1 MPFVSPEAL
10 LTLGH
15 IAGAALVTGHVL
27 LTKKEVRA
35 AIGWTGLA
43 WLAPIVGPI
52 VYLFFGI
59 NRIRRAAGRIR
70 EARDLHTAERRAM
83 VLSPGGLAV
92 PASLRPAVPD
102 SWQPLATLTGNLA
115 LEPLVAGN
123 SIAPLEDGD
132 QAYPAML
139 AAIEE
144 AERSIGLA
152 TYIFDRGDVGGQF
165 VDALARAHQRGV
177 EVRVLIDGVGAR
189 YSRPSI
195 VRDLRRQGVRVAE
208 FLPPLLPLPN
218 PYFNLR
224 SHRKILTIDG
234 RIGFSGGINIRDA
247 CVLAIPSKL
256 PTRDL
261 HFRLHGPIVRQLQE
275 TFAFDWR
282 FATAERLDGASWFPS
297 LQEQGTIVARGL
309 ATGPDESGDVLL
321 LTLLG
326 ALAHA
331 RRSIRIVTPYF
342 LPDTALLDALQV
354 AALRGVDVEILLP
367 QRSNL
372 RMVQW
377 AQGAQLLRVL
387 EGGCRVLLNPAPFDH
402 SKLMVVDSGWTLI
415 GSANWDPR
423 SLRLNFE
430 QVVECYCDDFAAQVE
445 AIIARKRVGARQLDT
460 AEIRRRPLP
469 IRLRD
474 GVAWLAQ
481 PYL

>member
-1 MPFVSPEAL
+1 MYFPSPEAL
-10 LTLGH
+10 LTVGH

-43 WLAPIVGPI
+43 WLAPMVGPI
-52 VYLFFGI
+52 IYLFFGI

-83 VLSPGGLAV
+83 VLSPGGRAV
-92 PASLRPAVPD
+92 PAPLRVPVPAP
-102 SWQPLATLTGNLA
+102 WQPLATLTGNLA
-115 LEPLVAGN
+115 PESLVAGN
-123 SIAPLEDGD
+123 DIAALEDGD

-139 AAIEE
+139 SAIDQ

-152 TYIFDRGDVGGQF
+152 TYIFDRGQVGGRF
-165 VDALARAHQRGV
+165 VDALARAHERGV
-177 EVRVLIDGVGAR
+177 DVRVLIDGVGAR

-195 VRDLRRQGVRVAE
+195 VKDLRRRGIRVAQ

-234 RIGFSGGINIRDA
+234 RIGFSGGMNIRDA
-247 CVLAIPSKL
+247 CVLALPSAM

-261 HFRLHGPIVRQLQE
+261 HFRLQGPIVHQLQE
-275 TFAFDWR
+275 TFTFDWR
-282 FATAERLDGASWFPS
+282 FTTGERLDGAAWFPALEERGS
-297 LQEQGTIVARGL
+297 ILARGL
-309 ATGPDESGDVLL
+309 ATGPDESGDALL

-326 ALAHA
+326 ALAQA
-331 RRSIRIVTPYF
+331 RHRIRIVTPYF
-342 LPDTALLDALQV
+342 LPDTAILDALQV

-367 QRSNL
+367 ERSNL
-372 RMVQW
+372 RLVQW
-377 AQGAQLLRVL
+377 AQGAQLLRVI
-387 EGGCRVLLNPAPFDH
+387 EGGCRVLLTPAPFDH
-402 SKLMVVDSGWTLI
+402 SKLMVVDGGWTLI

-430 QVVECYCDDFAAQVE
+430 QVVECYCERFAAE
-445 AIIARKRVGARQLDT
+445 AERIVAGKRTGARHLEA
-460 AEIRRRPLP
+460 AEIRQRPLP